1 MFGQTHI
8 WSERKWQLNLI
19 SLNDQ
24 IVWTSEQTIAFSDM
38 TITPRFWV
46 PKHLLAEIA
55 KLHIEERHALGRV
68 IFATSW
74 FCCWARDATGNQL
87 ESVAQQLVCIPVTR
101 KQLVATSMNPMY
113 LEAEMILGQLHHRW
127 VERCWNSKAGFASS
141 KSILTGRP
149 SFLADNL
156 PMYCSLVKV
165 RWSGETL
172 PILAWLYIFSLQLE
186 KNCVCCAT
194 GFFFMAPA
202 QTLGFSDFPEN
213 GAAQNHGI
221 SPSIYDPSPC
231 HKHDELAVSGWKR
244 WWKANWGPS
253 ADPIHISIWEWH
265 GMDKKITRNML
276 NHPKR
281 AGFPGAIK
289 YHQILWINPWNYGS
303 TVDHLQFLQFSTVF
317 YSHQLISTVE
327 KNHGILDPP
336 WSSPSAWR
344 TPKQWPPAKE
354 MGQGEAQALS
364 SWGYP
369 KRWYWYSWFISWKI
383 SENPIKVDD
392 LLLNMAI

>member
-1 MFGQTHI
+1 M
-8 WSERKWQLNLI
+8 
-19 SLNDQ
+19 
-24 IVWTSEQTIAFSDM
+24 V
-38 TITPRFWV
+38 
-46 PKHLLAEIA
+46 
-55 KLHIEERHALGRV
+55 
-68 IFATSW
+68 
-74 FCCWARDATGNQL
+74 CCWARDATGNQL

-101 KQLVATSMNPMY
+101 KRLVATSMNPMY

-186 KNCVCCAT
+186 KKMCLLCHWILFHGT
-194 GFFFMAPA
+194 GSKIGIFH
-202 QTLGFSDFPEN
+202 FPEN
-213 GAAQNHGI
+213 GAAQNHGV
-221 SPSIYDPSPC
+221 SSIYDPSPC

-265 GMDKKITRNML
+265 GMDKKSQETGWNIQKGLDFQEPSNI
-276 NHPKR
+276 
-281 AGFPGAIK
+281 IK

-327 KNHGILDPP
+327 KKHGILDPP

-383 SENPIKVDD
+383 WENPIKVDD